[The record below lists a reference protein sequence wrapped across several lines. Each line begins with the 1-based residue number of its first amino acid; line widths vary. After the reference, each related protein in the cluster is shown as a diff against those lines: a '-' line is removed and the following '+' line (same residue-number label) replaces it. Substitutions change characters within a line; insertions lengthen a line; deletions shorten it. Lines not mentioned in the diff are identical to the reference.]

1 MKKEQ
6 EKKMINGFMLER
18 AAYYVYIAEHSH
30 NINKKQKYIGL
41 AKKNIKKY
49 LKINNLV
56 YGKKAVNLF
65 FKEELP
71 EYKNTPRIITMAE
84 RMDDAFNGIRQKM
97 NNYVNIDAEDTEE
110 NCLKL
115 MITIIENRQ
124 QTLKNNKEI

>member
-6 EKKMINGFMLER
+6 ETKMINGFMLER
-18 AAYYVYIAEHSH
+18 AAYFVYIAEHSH
-30 NINKKQKYIGL
+30 NINKKQKHIGL
-41 AKKNIKKY
+41 AKKSIKKY

-65 FKEELP
+65 FEEELP
-71 EYKNTPRIITMAE
+71 EYKNMTRIITMAE

-97 NNYVNIDAEDTEE
+97 NNYVNVDAEDTEE

-115 MITIIENRQ
+115 MIAIIENRQ
-124 QTLKNNKEI
+124 EYLKNKEKN